1 MRTLEE
7 ILASERPQVD
17 ETPKRNYE
25 KVIGEIKSH
34 MARALDE
41 VESFEKGISWGVGE
55 GITRDTGHKVYI
67 LRKDNKPVFCLE
79 MSEPPCIQSSELT
92 NKNGGFD
99 ITKED
104 AAMLIKAFDR
114 LNTSIDAYKEHF
126 GMNDITEK
134 SDIDILKLLKKLDPD
149 TFDKALEKAMD
160 ETKDFRE
167 DVIKNKMKELGV
179 EAPEVI
185 SELREVF
192 DTLLRLNMDSS
203 LMTE

>member
-25 KVIGEIKSH
+25 EVIGEIKSH

-41 VESFEKGISWGVGE
+41 TESFKGGISWGVGQ
-55 GITRDTGHKVYI
+55 GITKDTKHTVYI
-67 LRKDNKPVFCLE
+67 LREDNEPIFYLE
-79 MSEPPCIQSSELT
+79 MSEHPCIQSFELT
-92 NKNGGFD
+92 DENGGFD
-99 ITKED
+99 ITEED
-104 AAMLIKAFDR
+104 AAMLVKAFDR
-114 LNTSIDAYKEHF
+114 LNTSIDVYKEHF

-134 SDIDILKLLKKLDPD
+134 SGIDTLKLLKKLDPD

-160 ETKDFRE
+160 ETKNLRE
-167 DVIKNKMKELGV
+167 DVIKNKMKELGI
-179 EAPEVI
+179 EAPEVV

-192 DTLLRLNMDSS
+192 DTLFKAKHEL
-203 LMTE
+203 

>member
-25 KVIGEIKSH
+25 EVIGEIKSH

-41 VESFEKGISWGVGE
+41 IESFKEGISWGVGE
-55 GITRDTGHKVYI
+55 GTMRDTGHKVYVF
-67 LRKDNKPVFCLE
+67 KEDNEPVFCLE
-79 MSEPPCIQSSELT
+79 MSEPPCIQSHELT

-99 ITKED
+99 ITEED

-114 LNTSIDAYKEHF
+114 LNTSMDVYKEHF
-126 GMNDITEK
+126 GMNDTTEK
-134 SDIDILKLLKKLDPD
+134 SGIDILKLLKELDPD

-160 ETKDFRE
+160 ETKNFRE
-167 DVIKNKMKELGV
+167 DVIKNKMKELGI
-179 EAPEVI
+179 EAPEVV

-192 DTLLRLNMDSS
+192 DTLFKAKHGF
-203 LMTE
+203 

>member
-25 KVIGEIKSH
+25 EVIGEIKSH

-41 VESFEKGISWGVGE
+41 VESFKEGISWGVGE
-55 GITRDTGHKVYI
+55 GITKDTKHTVYI
-67 LRKDNKPVFCLE
+67 LRKDNEPVFYLE
-79 MSEPPCIQSSELT
+79 MSEPPCIQSFELT
-92 NKNGGFD
+92 DKNGGFD
-99 ITKED
+99 ITEED
-104 AAMLIKAFDR
+104 AAMLAKAFDR
-114 LNTSIDAYKEHF
+114 LNTSIDVYKEHF

-134 SDIDILKLLKKLDPD
+134 SGMD

-160 ETKDFRE
+160 ETKNFRE
-167 DVIKNKMKELGV
+167 DVIKNKMKELGI

-192 DTLLRLNMDSS
+192 DTLFNSN

>member
-25 KVIGEIKSH
+25 EVIGEIKSH

-41 VESFEKGISWGVGE
+41 VESFKEGISWGVGK
-55 GITRDTGHKVYI
+55 GITKDTKHTVYI
-67 LRKDNKPVFCLE
+67 LREDNEPVFCLE
-79 MSEPPCIQSSELT
+79 MSEPPCIQSPD
-92 NKNGGFD
+92 KNGGFD
-99 ITKED
+99 ITEED
-104 AAMLIKAFDR
+104 AAMLVKAFDR
-114 LNTSIDAYKEHF
+114 LDASIDAYKEHF

-134 SDIDILKLLKKLDPD
+134 SGIDILKLLKKLDPD

-160 ETKDFRE
+160 ETKNFRE
-167 DVIKNKMKELGV
+167 DVIKNKMKELGI
-179 EAPEVI
+179 EAPEVV

-192 DTLLRLNMDSS
+192 DTLFKAKHGL
-203 LMTE
+203 

>member
-25 KVIGEIKSH
+25 EVIGEIKSH

-41 VESFEKGISWGVGE
+41 VESFKEGISWGVGE
-55 GITRDTGHKVYI
+55 GITKDTKHTVYV
-67 LRKDNKPVFCLE
+67 LRKDNEPVFYLE
-79 MSEPPCIQSSELT
+79 MSEPPCIQSFELT
-92 NKNGGFD
+92 DKNGGFD
-99 ITKED
+99 ITEED
-104 AAMLIKAFDR
+104 AAMLAKAFDR
-114 LNTSIDAYKEHF
+114 LNTSIDVYKEHF

-134 SDIDILKLLKKLDPD
+134 SGMD

-160 ETKDFRE
+160 ETKNFRE
-167 DVIKNKMKELGV
+167 DVIKNKMKELGI

-192 DTLLRLNMDSS
+192 DTLFNSN

>member
-25 KVIGEIKSH
+25 EVIGEIKSH

-41 VESFEKGISWGVGE
+41 IESFEEGISWGVGE
-55 GITRDTGHKVYI
+55 GIMRDTGHKVYI
-67 LRKDNKPVFCLE
+67 LREDNEPVFCLE
-79 MSEPPCIQSSELT
+79 MSEPPCIQSPELT

-99 ITKED
+99 ITEED

-126 GMNDITEK
+126 GMNDTTEK
-134 SDIDILKLLKKLDPD
+134 SGIDILKLLKKLDPD

-167 DVIKNKMKELGV
+167 DVIKNKMKELGI
-179 EAPEVI
+179 ETPEVVT
-185 SELREVF
+185 ELREVF
-192 DTLLRLNMDSS
+192 DTLFKAKHGL
-203 LMTE
+203 

>member
-25 KVIGEIKSH
+25 EVIGEIKSH

-41 VESFEKGISWGVGE
+41 VESFKDGISWGVGE
-55 GITRDTGHKVYI
+55 GITKDTKHTVYI
-67 LRKDNKPVFCLE
+67 LREDNEPVFYLE
-79 MSEPPCIQSSELT
+79 MSEPPCIQSLELT
-92 NKNGGFD
+92 DKNGGFD
-99 ITKED
+99 ITEED
-104 AAMLIKAFDR
+104 AAMLVKAFDR
-114 LNTSIDAYKEHF
+114 LNTSIDVYKEHF

-134 SDIDILKLLKKLDPD
+134 SGIDTLKLLKKLDPD

-160 ETKDFRE
+160 ETKNFRE
-167 DVIKNKMKELGV
+167 DVIKNKMKELGI
-179 EAPEVI
+179 EAPEVV

-192 DTLLRLNMDSS
+192 DTLFKAKHRL
-203 LMTE
+203 

>member
-25 KVIGEIKSH
+25 EVIGEIKSH

-41 VESFEKGISWGVGE
+41 IESFEASISWGAGE
-55 GITRDTGHKVYI
+55 GTMRDTGHKAYI
-67 LRKDNKPVFCLE
+67 LSKDNEPIFCLE
-79 MSEPPCIQSSELT
+79 MSEPPCIQSPELT

-99 ITKED
+99 ITEED

-114 LNTSIDAYKEHF
+114 LSTSIDAYKEYF
-126 GMNDITEK
+126 GMNDTTEK

-160 ETKDFRE
+160 ETKDLRE
-167 DVIKNKMKELGV
+167 DVIKNKMKELSV
-179 EAPEVI
+179 EAPEVV
-185 SELREVF
+185 SKLREVF
-192 DTLLRLNMDSS
+192 DTLFKAKHGL
-203 LMTE
+203 

>member
-25 KVIGEIKSH
+25 EVIGEIKSH

-41 VESFEKGISWGVGE
+41 VESFKEGISWGVGE
-55 GITRDTGHKVYI
+55 GITKDTKHTVYI
-67 LRKDNKPVFCLE
+67 LREDNEPVFCLE

-92 NKNGGFD
+92 DKNGGFD
-99 ITKED
+99 ITEED
-104 AAMLIKAFDR
+104 AAMLVKAFDR
-114 LNTSIDAYKEHF
+114 LNTSIDVYKEHF

-134 SDIDILKLLKKLDPD
+134 SGIDTLKLLKKLDPD

-160 ETKDFRE
+160 ETKNFRE

-179 EAPEVI
+179 EAPEVV

-192 DTLLRLNMDSS
+192 DTLFKAKHGF
-203 LMTE
+203 

>member
-25 KVIGEIKSH
+25 EVIGEIKSH

-41 VESFEKGISWGVGE
+41 VESFKEGISWGVGE
-55 GITRDTGHKVYI
+55 GIIKDAKHTVYI
-67 LRKDNKPVFCLE
+67 LREDSEPVFCLE

-92 NKNGGFD
+92 DKNGGFD
-99 ITKED
+99 ITEED

-114 LNTSIDAYKEHF
+114 LDASIDAYKEHF

-134 SDIDILKLLKKLDPD
+134 PGIDILKLLKKLDPD

-160 ETKDFRE
+160 ETKNFRE
-167 DVIKNKMKELGV
+167 DVIKNKMKELGI
-179 EAPEVI
+179 EAPEVV

-192 DTLLRLNMDSS
+192 DTLFKAKHGL
-203 LMTE
+203 

>member
-25 KVIGEIKSH
+25 EVIGEIKSH

-41 VESFEKGISWGVGE
+41 IESFKEGISWGVG
-55 GITRDTGHKVYI
+55 ITKDTKHTVYI
-67 LRKDNKPVFCLE
+67 LREDNEPVFCLE
-79 MSEPPCIQSSELT
+79 MSEPPIQSPELT
-92 NKNGGFD
+92 DKNGGFD
-99 ITKED
+99 ITEED
-104 AAMLIKAFDR
+104 AAMLVKAFDR
-114 LNTSIDAYKEHF
+114 LNTSIDVYKEHF

-134 SDIDILKLLKKLDPD
+134 SGIDTLKLLKKLDPD

-160 ETKDFRE
+160 ETKNFRE
-167 DVIKNKMKELGV
+167 DVIKNKMKELGI
-179 EAPEVI
+179 EAPEAV

-192 DTLLRLNMDSS
+192 DTLFKAKHGL
-203 LMTE
+203 

>member
-25 KVIGEIKSH
+25 EVIGEIKSH

-41 VESFEKGISWGVGE
+41 VESFKEGISWRVGK
-55 GITRDTGHKVYI
+55 GITKDTKHTVYI
-67 LRKDNKPVFCLE
+67 LREDNEPVFCLE
-79 MSEPPCIQSSELT
+79 MSEPPCIQSPELT
-92 NKNGGFD
+92 DKNGGFD
-99 ITKED
+99 ITEED

-114 LNTSIDAYKEHF
+114 LNTSIDVYKEHF
-126 GMNDITEK
+126 GM
-134 SDIDILKLLKKLDPD
+134 IDILKLLKKLDPD

-160 ETKDFRE
+160 ETKNFRE
-167 DVIKNKMKELGV
+167 DVIKNKMKELGI
-179 EAPEVI
+179 EAPEAV

-192 DTLLRLNMDSS
+192 DTLFKAN

>member
-25 KVIGEIKSH
+25 EVIGEIKSH

-41 VESFEKGISWGVGE
+41 IESFKEGISWGIGG
-55 GITRDTGHKVYI
+55 GITKDTKHTVYI
-67 LRKDNKPVFCLE
+67 LREDNEPVFCLE
-79 MSEPPCIQSSELT
+79 MSEPPCIQNPELT
-92 NKNGGFD
+92 DKNGGFD
-99 ITKED
+99 ITEED
-104 AAMLIKAFDR
+104 AAMLVKAFDR
-114 LNTSIDAYKEHF
+114 LNTSIDVYKEHF

-134 SDIDILKLLKKLDPD
+134 SGIDTLKLLKKLDPD

-160 ETKDFRE
+160 ETKNFRE
-167 DVIKNKMKELGV
+167 DVIKNKMKELGI

-192 DTLLRLNMDSS
+192 DTLFKAKHGL
-203 LMTE
+203 

>member
-25 KVIGEIKSH
+25 EVIGEIKSH

-41 VESFEKGISWGVGE
+41 VESFKEGISWGVGKH
-55 GITRDTGHKVYI
+55 TVYI
-67 LRKDNKPVFCLE
+67 LREDNEPVFCLE
-79 MSEPPCIQSSELT
+79 ISEPLCIQSPELT
-92 NKNGGFD
+92 DKNGGFD
-99 ITKED
+99 ITEED
-104 AAMLIKAFDR
+104 AAMLVKAFDR
-114 LNTSIDAYKEHF
+114 LNTSIDVYKEHF

-134 SDIDILKLLKKLDPD
+134 SGIDTLKLLKKLDPD

-160 ETKDFRE
+160 ETKNFRE
-167 DVIKNKMKELGV
+167 DVIKNKMKELGI
-179 EAPEVI
+179 EAPEVV

-192 DTLLRLNMDSS
+192 DTLFKAKHGL
-203 LMTE
+203 

>member
-25 KVIGEIKSH
+25 EVIGEIKSR

-41 VESFEKGISWGVGE
+41 TESFKEGISWGVAE
-55 GITRDTGHKVYI
+55 GITKDTKHTVYI
-67 LRKDNKPVFCLE
+67 LREDNEPVFCLE
-79 MSEPPCIQSSELT
+79 MSEPPCIQSPELT
-92 NKNGGFD
+92 DKNGGFD
-99 ITKED
+99 ITEED

-114 LNTSIDAYKEHF
+114 LNTSIDVYKEHF

-134 SDIDILKLLKKLDPD
+134 SGIDVLKLLKKLDPD
-149 TFDKALEKAMD
+149 TFDKALEEAMNK
-160 ETKDFRE
+160 TKDFRE
-167 DVIKNKMKELGV
+167 DIIKNKMKELGI
-179 EAPEVI
+179 EAPEVV

-192 DTLLRLNMDSS
+192 DILFKAKHGL
-203 LMTE
+203 

>member
-25 KVIGEIKSH
+25 EVIGEIKSH

-41 VESFEKGISWGVGE
+41 IESFKEGISWGVG
-55 GITRDTGHKVYI
+55 ITKIPNIRYI
-67 LRKDNKPVFCLE
+67 LREDNEPVFCLE
-79 MSEPPCIQSSELT
+79 MSEPPCIQSPELT
-92 NKNGGFD
+92 DKNGGFD
-99 ITKED
+99 ITEED
-104 AAMLIKAFDR
+104 AAMLVKAFDR
-114 LNTSIDAYKEHF
+114 LDASIDAYKEHF

-134 SDIDILKLLKKLDPD
+134 SGIDILKLLKKLDPD

-160 ETKDFRE
+160 ETKNFRE
-167 DVIKNKMKELGV
+167 DVIKNKMKELGI
-179 EAPEVI
+179 EAPEVV

-192 DTLLRLNMDSS
+192 DTLFKAKHGL
-203 LMTE
+203 

>member
-25 KVIGEIKSH
+25 EVIGEIKSH

-41 VESFEKGISWGVGE
+41 VESFKEGISWGVGE
-55 GITRDTGHKVYI
+55 GIIKDAKHTVYI
-67 LRKDNKPVFCLE
+67 LREDSEPVFCLE

-92 NKNGGFD
+92 DKNGGFN
-99 ITKED
+99 ITEED

-114 LNTSIDAYKEHF
+114 LDASIDAYKEHF

-134 SDIDILKLLKKLDPD
+134 PGIDILKLLKKLDPD

-160 ETKDFRE
+160 ETKNFRE
-167 DVIKNKMKELGV
+167 DVIKNKMKELGI
-179 EAPEVI
+179 EAPEVV

-192 DTLLRLNMDSS
+192 DTLFKAKHGL
-203 LMTE
+203 

>member
-25 KVIGEIKSH
+25 EVIGEIKSH

-41 VESFEKGISWGVGE
+41 VESFKEGISWGVGE
-55 GITRDTGHKVYI
+55 GITKDTKHTVYI
-67 LRKDNKPVFCLE
+67 LRKDNEPVFYLE
-79 MSEPPCIQSSELT
+79 MSEPPCIQSFELT
-92 NKNGGFD
+92 DKNGGFD
-99 ITKED
+99 ITEED
-104 AAMLIKAFDR
+104 AAMLAKAFDR
-114 LNTSIDAYKEHF
+114 LNTSIDVYKEHF

-134 SDIDILKLLKKLDPD
+134 SGID

-160 ETKDFRE
+160 ETKNFRE
-167 DVIKNKMKELGV
+167 DVIKNKMKELGI

-192 DTLLRLNMDSS
+192 DTLFNSN